1 VSRLC
6 ITASPTCG
14 DVIINSATRKKNGMH
29 TPRLKVWKKMREPNV
44 RQEFAVVIAE
54 SKREVFET
62 DNVESKWNLM
72 KEA

>member
-1 VSRLC
+1 
-6 ITASPTCG
+6 
-14 DVIINSATRKKNGMH
+14 MH